1 MDVKFDVH
9 VSKWRLT
16 VDLQILYAN
25 LGQKVLLYLDFSWRC
40 WRLTE
45 VPMQT
50 FHVLLIE
57 QLRVAQIL

>member
-40 WRLTE
+40 WRL
-45 VPMQT
+45 
-50 FHVLLIE
+50 
-57 QLRVAQIL
+57 